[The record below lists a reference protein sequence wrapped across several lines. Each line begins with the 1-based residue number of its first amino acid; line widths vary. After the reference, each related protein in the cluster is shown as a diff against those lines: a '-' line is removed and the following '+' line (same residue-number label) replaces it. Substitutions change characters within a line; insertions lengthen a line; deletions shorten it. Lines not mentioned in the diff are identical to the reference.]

1 MLEFFSNSVIIQYI
15 INNAADIILLLSAA
29 LVFIGFCSV
38 QVRKGNWD
46 LVRQILLGL
55 VIEAEK
61 YLGSKTGELKKQQVI
76 DWMYQRHPLI
86 NMCVSRDTLNYLVE
100 QVLLQMKEQL
110 AKTGGD
116 LDTLENNLLMEA
128 KANASG

>member
-1 MLEFFSNSVIIQYI
+1 MMEFFSNSVIIQYI
-15 INNAADIILLLSAA
+15 INNAADIILLLSAVM
-29 LVFIGFCSV
+29 VFIAFCAV

-46 LVRQILLGL
+46 LVRRILLGL

-86 NMCVSRDTLNYLVE
+86 NMFVSRGTLNYLVE

>member
-1 MLEFFSNSVIIQYI
+1 MLEFFSNSAIIQYI
-15 INNAADIILLLSAA
+15 IDNAADIILLLSAA
-29 LVFIGFCSV
+29 LVFIGFCTV

-46 LVRQILLGL
+46 LVRQILMGL
-55 VIEAEK
+55 IIESEK

-76 DWMYQRHPLI
+76 AWMYQRHPLI
-86 NMCVSRDTLNYLVE
+86 NMFISKDTLNYLIE

-116 LDTLENNLLMEA
+116 LDTLENNLLIEA
-128 KANASG
+128 KTHASG

>member
-1 MLEFFSNSVIIQYI
+1 
-15 INNAADIILLLSAA
+15 
-29 LVFIGFCSV
+29 
-38 QVRKGNWD
+38 
-46 LVRQILLGL
+46 
-55 VIEAEK
+55 
-61 YLGSKTGELKKQQVI
+61 
-76 DWMYQRHPLI
+76 MYQRHPLI

>member
-1 MLEFFSNSVIIQYI
+1 MVEFFSNSVIIQYI
-15 INNAADIILLLSAA
+15 VAHAADIVLVLSAV
-29 LVFIGFCSV
+29 LVFIGFCTL

-46 LVRQILLGL
+46 LVRRILLGL

-76 DWMYQRHPLI
+76 DWMYQRHPII
-86 NMCVSRDTLNYLVE
+86 NMFISKDTLNYLIE
-100 QVLLQMKEQL
+100 QVLLQIKEQL
-110 AKTGGD
+110 AKTGAD
-116 LDTLENNLLMEA
+116 LDTLENNLLMTT